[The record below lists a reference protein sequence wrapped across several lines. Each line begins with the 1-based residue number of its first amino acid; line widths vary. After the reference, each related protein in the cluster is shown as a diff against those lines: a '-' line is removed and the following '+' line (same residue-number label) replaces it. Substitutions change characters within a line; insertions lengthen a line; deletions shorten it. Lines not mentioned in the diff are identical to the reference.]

1 MGLEIERKFLVDPSL
16 WKRVRPAKG
25 HKMIQGYIF
34 KSVERTVR
42 VRLRDHCG
50 YLTIKGET
58 KGATRAEF
66 EYEIPATEAQEM
78 LDTFCDR
85 LIDKV
90 RFEIEVDG
98 KTWEVDEFFSPQK
111 GLLLAEIELNH
122 ESEAFTRPEWVKEEV
137 TGQPEYYNSNM
148 I

>member
-1 MGLEIERKFLVDPSL
+1 MGVEIERKFLVDSSL
-16 WKRVRPAKG
+16 WKHARPAKG
-25 HKMIQGYIF
+25 HKMVQGYIF

-50 YLTIKGET
+50 YLTIKGKT

-66 EYEIPATEAQEM
+66 EYEIPAIDAQEM

-90 RFEIEVDG
+90 RFEIEVNG
-98 KTWEVDEFFSPQK
+98 KTWEVDEFYAPQK

-122 ESEAFTRPEWVKEEV
+122 ESEAFTLPEWVKEEV
-137 TGQPEYYNSNM
+137 TGQPKYYNSNM